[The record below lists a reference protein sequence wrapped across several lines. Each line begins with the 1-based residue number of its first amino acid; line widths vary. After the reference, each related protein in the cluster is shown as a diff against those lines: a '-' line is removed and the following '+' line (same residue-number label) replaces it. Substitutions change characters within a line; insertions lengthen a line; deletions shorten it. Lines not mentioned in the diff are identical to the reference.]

1 MLTLAL
7 NLVNFFRDKVSVCF
21 PGWPVTQYVDQ
32 AGPELTC
39 LCFPRAGNK
48 GRSHHTQLI
57 LFSFEKR
64 HCQATQAGLKPQM
77 LLHRLPNG
85 DSVSR
90 ACVTLL
96 SGNL

>member
-1 MLTLAL
+1 
-7 NLVNFFRDKVSVCF
+7 
-21 PGWPVTQYVDQ
+21 
-32 AGPELTC
+32 
-39 LCFPRAGNK
+39 
-48 GRSHHTQLI
+48 
-57 LFSFEKR
+57 
-64 HCQATQAGLKPQM
+64 M